1 MFKKKN
7 KKNVTPEMIEK
18 VILKT
23 AGEIED
29 KTVDYFIERVK
40 TFEDAVE
47 NTDMFKDSKEVAN
60 QMIPYL
66 AAMIT
71 AECVC
76 IETMRT
82 VLTELLCDEKPE

>member
-29 KTVDYFIERVK
+29 KTVDYFFERV
-40 TFEDAVE
+40 
-47 NTDMFKDSKEVAN
+47 NTFKDAINNSDVFTEDREVAN